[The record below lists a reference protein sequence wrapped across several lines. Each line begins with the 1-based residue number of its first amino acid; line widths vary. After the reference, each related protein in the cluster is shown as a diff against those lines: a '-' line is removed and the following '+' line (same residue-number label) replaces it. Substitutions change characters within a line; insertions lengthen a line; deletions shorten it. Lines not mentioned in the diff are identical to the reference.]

1 MVKRSKFGD
10 SQLNGE
16 LKTQK
21 NHQVRSTTIVILIK
35 KNKKFYVMRWW
46 CFEKEINGIN
56 LQLNSLLGI
65 VIMTVLKRMFRET
78 GSWKLFT

>member
-21 NHQVRSTTIVILIK
+21 NHQVRANTIIFSVYSKQTMNVKYLIELTELAK
-35 KNKKFYVMRWW
+35 HFCNLHPDLVFSMSNACFTNK
-46 CFEKEINGIN
+46 
-56 LQLNSLLGI
+56 
-65 VIMTVLKRMFRET
+65 
-78 GSWKLFT
+78 

>member
-21 NHQVRSTTIVILIK
+21 NHQVSSNTIISVYSKQRIEIK
-35 KNKKFYVMRWW
+35 FDGDGGVM
-46 CFEKEINGIN
+46 KE
-56 LQLNSLLGI
+56 
-65 VIMTVLKRMFRET
+65 R
-78 GSWKLFT
+78 

>member
-21 NHQVRSTTIVILIK
+21 NHQVSSNTIISVYSKQRLEIK
-35 KNKKFYVMRWW
+35 FDGDGGVM
-46 CFEKEINGIN
+46 KE
-56 LQLNSLLGI
+56 
-65 VIMTVLKRMFRET
+65 R
-78 GSWKLFT
+78 

>member
-21 NHQVRSTTIVILIK
+21 NHQVSSNTIIFSVYSFAVQPQT
-35 KNKKFYVMRWW
+35 KNRNFVGDGGVM
-46 CFEKEINGIN
+46 KE
-56 LQLNSLLGI
+56 
-65 VIMTVLKRMFRET
+65 R
-78 GSWKLFT
+78 